1 MSSTEKFPAQTV
13 PGIRALKGKRPI
25 AAVTAYDFTFASLI
39 DRADIDLVLVGDSLG
54 MVIQGLS
61 STLPVTLEEMIYH
74 TKAVAR
80 GTTRALLVSD
90 LPFLS
95 YQTDLPTA
103 IRSAGALLKDGGAAA
118 VKCEG
123 GVHIA
128 DTVKRLVDLDIP
140 VMGHVGM
147 TPQSVHR
154 MGGFKV
160 QGREHRSGG
169 ALQAGS
175 WEQIM
180 DDALAIAQAGAF
192 SLVIECVPAELARE
206 ITQAVSIP
214 TIGIGAGPHCDGQI
228 LVSYDVLGLTTGRI
242 PSFVGQPG
250 NLGSAAVEILRNYS
264 ADVRSGAFPHSP
276 ATSVVAARKRAAR
289 KPKRR

>member
-1 MSSTEKFPAQTV
+1 MSKSEKFPSQTV
-13 PGIRALKGKRPI
+13 PSIRALKGKRPI
-25 AAVTAYDFTFASLI
+25 AAVTAYDYTFASLI

-54 MVIQGLS
+54 MVVQGVS
-61 STLPVTLEEMIYH
+61 STLPVTLEEMVYH

-95 YQTDLPTA
+95 YQTDLATA

-128 DTVKRLVDLDIP
+128 DTIKRLVELDIP

-154 MGGFKV
+154 MGGFRV
-160 QGREHRSGG
+160 QGREHRGG
-169 ALQAGS
+169 AITAGT

-180 DDALAIAQAGAF
+180 DDAIAVAEAGAF
-192 SLVIECVPAELARE
+192 SLVLECIPPDLAKA
-206 ITQAVSIP
+206 ITESVSIP
-214 TIGIGAGPHCDGQI
+214 TIGIGAGANCDGQI

-250 NLGSAAVEILRNYS
+250 NLGSAAVEIFRSYS
-264 ADVRSGAFPHSP
+264 ADVRSGLFPRSP
-276 ATSVVAARKRAAR
+276 GTSVVAERKRTAR